1 MMLEG
6 LSYVKDAAGIYTI
19 TCTGNGRF
27 YIGSTCNLYK
37 RYKDHMGY
45 LRRNAH
51 FNKHIQS
58 CFNKYGESSLVYEVF
73 KVMDTTD
80 RSEIYLEEQRLIS
93 ELNPE
98 LNMLTVVGMPVPST
112 RPVLQYNLSGE
123 FVAAY
128 PSLSIAADEH
138 LLTSSA
144 IWNAIHGK
152 SRMAANYLWAYQDGD
167 TLPESMAALDI
178 TPNKGTSEGSKW
190 CYFWKEGDYRI
201 RQWSKE
207 GVLLST
213 WYSLDTILKEYT
225 AIQSSYLR
233 EHLQGRK
240 NSCGGFVW
248 SLPDTF
254 PGCAKRGASR
264 RKSLS
269 LVKDGNTLDFAS
281 YVSAADHFEVSTRT
295 LRVSIRDSGQFRGWK
310 LIKQPT

>member
-1 MMLEG
+1 MILEQ

-19 TCTGNGRF
+19 TCTDNGRF

-73 KVMDTTD
+73 KVMDTSD

-98 LNMLTVVGMPVPST
+98 LNMLTVVGLPVPSS
-112 RPVLQYNLSGE
+112 RPVVQYSLSGK
-123 FVAAY
+123 FIAAY
-128 PSLSIAADEH
+128 PSLSTAADEH
-138 LLTSSA
+138 LITSSA
-144 IWNAIHGK
+144 IWNTIHGK
-152 SRMAANYLWAYQDGD
+152 SRMASSFLWTYQDGD
-167 TLPESMAALDI
+167 IIPDSIAALDI
-178 TPNKGTSEGSKW
+178 MPGKGISEGSKW
-190 CYFWKEGDYRI
+190 SYFWKEGEYEI

-207 GVLLST
+207 GTLLST
-213 WYSLDTILKEYT
+213 WCSLDAILKEYPT
-225 AIQSSYLR
+225 IQSSYLR

-248 SLPDTF
+248 SLSDSF
-254 PGCAKRGASR
+254 PGYAKRGDSR

-281 YVSAADHFEVSTRT
+281 YVAAAEHFCISTRT
-295 LRVSIRDSGQFRGWK
+295 LRLSIRDRGQFSGWT
-310 LIKQPT
+310 LM